1 MTTRGRTLDE
11 EENEQ
16 EREPGIEANPPG
28 EFRWTERRTAR
39 FVLMLVSGAVVIG
52 DVFLL
57 YVFLRT
63 ASTLPGGWRA
73 YWYIPA
79 GIAAVFLFAMARFR
93 RQLRLFRLDQ

>member
-1 MTTRGRTLDE
+1 LETE
-11 EENEQ
+11 EDEQ
-16 EREPGIEANPPG
+16 ERERRIPTSPQG

-39 FVLMLVSGAVVIG
+39 FVMMLVSGAVVVG
-52 DVFLL
+52 DIFLL

-63 ASTLPGGWRA
+63 ASTLPGGWKA

-93 RQLRLFRLDQ
+93 RQLRLFRLDE

>member
-1 MTTRGRTLDE
+1 L
-11 EENEQ
+11 
-16 EREPGIEANPPG
+16 EREEGDQEHHTSAEKNPP
-28 EFRWTERRTAR
+28 EKFRWTERRTAR
-39 FVLMLVSGAVVIG
+39 FVMMLVSGAVVIG

-79 GIAAVFLFAMARFR
+79 GIAAVFLFAMARVR
-93 RQLRLFRLDQ
+93 RQLRLFRRDE